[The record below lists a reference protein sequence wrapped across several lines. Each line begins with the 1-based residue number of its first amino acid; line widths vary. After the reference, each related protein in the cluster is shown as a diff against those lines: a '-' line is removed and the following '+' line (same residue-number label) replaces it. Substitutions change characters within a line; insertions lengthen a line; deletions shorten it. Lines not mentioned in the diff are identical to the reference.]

1 MNLWQ
6 SIIVKLAL
14 AKNLQQVHIFGDS
27 LLVIKW
33 NNNEKSIHDIAVH
46 AIAGQL
52 KGFQK
57 IPQGTKITF
66 AHVYRELK
74 SLVDSLSK
82 EGLHMAAW
90 VMIQVE
96 SVVRELLETQGTI

>member
-1 MNLWQ
+1 M
-6 SIIVKLAL
+6 KLAL

-33 NNNEKSIHDIAVH
+33 NNNEKSIHDNAIH

-52 KGFQK
+52 KRISQ
-57 IPQGTKITF
+57 TSTRHKITF
-66 AHVYRELK
+66 SHVYRELN

-82 EGLHMAAW
+82 EGSHMVAW

-96 SVVRELLETQGTI
+96 SVVGELLEIRGTI